1 MPKICVRSQE
11 SLLAKNCVMSQA
23 VDQSESRKAIG
34 QSESEGAIIEHF
46 TTTTK
51 MMDGVRQALHAFQEK
66 NKMAAVLVL
75 RAK

>member
-34 QSESEGAIIEHF
+34 QSESERAIIEHQTLHF

-51 MMDGVRQALHAFQEK
+51 QR
-66 NKMAAVLVL
+66 
-75 RAK
+75 